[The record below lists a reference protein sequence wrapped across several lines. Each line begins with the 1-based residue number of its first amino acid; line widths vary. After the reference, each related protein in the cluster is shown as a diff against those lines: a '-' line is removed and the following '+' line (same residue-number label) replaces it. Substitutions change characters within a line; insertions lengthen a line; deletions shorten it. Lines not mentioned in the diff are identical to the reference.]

1 MFAQQNLNEILSQEM
16 SVEARTEE
24 LELRVTEMSMDIAR
38 NTKKCL
44 AYESGFQHLLN
55 CSSIDEVK
63 DRVYQ
68 LQLIAG
74 TLIYVKNVLLMV
86 FFLRF

>member
-1 MFAQQNLNEILSQEM
+1 M

-38 NTKKCL
+38 NTQKCL

-74 TLIYVKNVLLMV
+74 RLIYVKMYYSWCFPLD
-86 FFLRF
+86 FKRFYVVSY